1 MDSQGD
7 SSLSIEFECNENIQ
21 FCGYTRLIVT
31 RGLLSQILFCFIF
44 TLLCFQPPFNLQ
56 LSNREAALS
65 FVFTFH
71 KKSPAD
77 VGSCVHGTEEF
88 VCWNSSGD
96 TLRCGGGLGLDT
108 HRVLNVVQTIILITP
123 PLPPIVAMYQSV
135 ISVTVARGN
144 LNVHT
149 LRCPA
154 LSPPLWTAQ
163 RLLQLADNILSK
175 YNSFS
180 GALAPIK
187 FCHKL

>member
-1 MDSQGD
+1 MDSRGD

-44 TLLCFQPPFNLQ
+44 TLFSAPHSICSFQTGKLR
-56 LSNREAALS
+56 LV

-77 VGSCVHGTEEF
+77 VGSCVHGTQEF

-96 TLRCGGGLGLDT
+96 TLRCGGGLGLAT

-123 PLPPIVAMYQSV
+123 PPPRHCSDVSVSNICNGREGQFKCPHTPLPCPLSSALDHAET
-135 ISVTVARGN
+135 VTTR
-144 LNVHT
+144 
-149 LRCPA
+149 R
-154 LSPPLWTAQ
+154 
-163 RLLQLADNILSK
+163 
-175 YNSFS
+175 
-180 GALAPIK
+180 
-187 FCHKL
+187 

>member
-1 MDSQGD
+1 MDSRGD

-44 TLLCFQPPFNLQ
+44 TLFSAPHSICSFQTGKLR
-56 LSNREAALS
+56 LV

-96 TLRCGGGLGLDT
+96 TLRCGGGLGLAT

-154 LSPPLWTAQ
+154 LSPPLWTAR